1 MTSTRPLPD
10 VAARGLRPA
19 LLAIAAALAV
29 FAGPA
34 AAAPPEASELSLV
47 EAIST
52 TPANR
57 AALRED
63 LVASQASRLAAWRAQ
78 GVLKSYRLL
87 FNRYADTGSWDAMEI
102 LTFADP
108 AAQARWNAIERTS
121 PAGLD
126 ARALALATAISST
139 PSDLARRGAARSS
152 AAAGGPLLVIPSD
165 ALVSVPEYL
174 KYVDGYTVTKM
185 QGWMDEGVLAGFG
198 LHVGRYYAG
207 RPWTA
212 LLVLQYRDEAAL
224 ARRDEVVAK
233 VRARLAND
241 PAWKAISDNK
251 KAMRA
256 EKQLAVADQLAMEDA
271 GP

>member
-1 MTSTRPLPD
+1 VTPL
-10 VAARGLRPA
+10 A
-19 LLAIAAALAV
+19 LLLGCVLAGGC
-29 FAGPA
+29 ATA
-34 AAAPPEASELSLV
+34 AAAARPASELALV
-47 EAIST
+47 EAISAA
-52 TPANR
+52 PANR

-63 LVASQASRLAAWRAQ
+63 LVSQQAKRLAAWRAE
-78 GVLKSYRLL
+78 GVLTSYRLL
-87 FNRYADTGSWDAMEI
+87 FNRYSDAGSWDAMEI

-108 AAQARWNAIERTS
+108 AAQARWNAVERTA

-126 ARALALATAISST
+126 PRALSLVTAISST
-139 PSDLARRGAARSS
+139 PTDFVRRGAAGS
-152 AAAGGPLLVIPSD
+152 ASPPGGPFLVIPYD

-174 KYVDGYTVTKM
+174 KYIDGYTIPQMK
-185 QGWMDEGVLAGFG
+185 GWMEAGALAGYG

-212 LLVLQYRDEAAL
+212 LLVLDYRDEAAL
-224 ARRDEVVAK
+224 ARREAVVAA
-233 VRARLAND
+233 VRARLAHD

-256 EKQLAVADQLAMEDA
+256 EKQLAVADQLAMEGA